1 MKKIWFVVLA
11 TICLSMACYA
21 EEKKS
26 AYGLFIE
33 ATAKAYVIGERAAK
47 AIGKKA
53 KEVNNDYEITDN
65 IDKFIKKN
73 ELDKKAKDFGKS
85 ADQLSKD
92 LKKQIKKEEKLN
104 QKS

>member
-1 MKKIWFVVLA
+1 MKKIWFVILA

-26 AYGLFIE
+26 AYDLFIE

-47 AIGKKA
+47 AISKKA